1 MKKIIVAF
9 ILGLF
14 FASSLLPSVL
24 SLKNL
29 KDASDTCSF
38 DDAEYYAV
46 IVGIEEFS
54 GFETPTQEY
63 LDESAIAFYEK
74 LINSSNWK
82 QENILLLLNENAT
95 KDKIHEALTVWLAD
109 KENESDVVV
118 FYVATHGWK
127 TKLKDRIHGNA
138 YFFTHNSSDFLYDE
152 ETKITDKELD
162 GWLDMLDSKHIAII
176 LENCYSGRFF
186 AVRQSGRTLLTAGGK
201 YLFCP
206 CNWSTYLEDTMFGF
220 FFRQALDGVAD
231 INNDGWVTVQEAY
244 HHLRLPV
251 IWYSTWYHFPYLYR
265 SEYGI
270 RPLFPQ
276 IPFLYDR
283 HIGSIPLIKL

>member
-1 MKKIIVAF
+1 MKKILLAV
-9 ILGLF
+9 ILALF
-14 FASSLLPSVL
+14 FTSSLMPSVL

-29 KDASDTCSF
+29 KDASNMGSY

-46 IVGIEEFS
+46 IVGIEEFL
-54 GFETPTQEY
+54 GIETPGQEY
-63 LDESAIAFYEK
+63 LDESATAFYEK
-74 LINSSNWK
+74 LINSPNWK

-95 KDKIHEALTVWLAD
+95 KNKIHEALTVWLDD

-127 TKLKDRIHGNA
+127 TKLKDRIYGNA
-138 YFFTHNSSDFLYDE
+138 YFFTYNSSDSLYDQ

-162 GWLDMLDSKHIAII
+162 NWLDVLDSKHIAII

-186 AVRQSGRTLLTAGGK
+186 ALRQSDRILLAAGGK
-201 YLFCP
+201 HIFCP
-206 CNWSTYLEDTMFGF
+206 CNWSTYLKDQIFGF

-231 INNDGWVTVQEAY
+231 INNDGWVTIEEAY
-244 HHLRLPV
+244 HYLRLPV
-251 IWYSTWYHFPYLYR
+251 IWYSIWYHFPYFYR

-270 RPLFPQ
+270 SPLFPQ
-276 IPFLYDR
+276 IPVLYDR
-283 HIGSIPLIKL
+283 HIGSIPLVKI

>member
-1 MKKIIVAF
+1 MIFAF
-9 ILGLF
+9 ILTLF
-14 FASSLLPSVL
+14 LTSSLLPSVL

-29 KDASDTCSF
+29 NEVTNTYSL
-38 DDAEYYAV
+38 DDSEYYAV

-54 GFETPTQEY
+54 GFETPNQEY

-74 LINSSNWK
+74 LINSPNWK

-95 KDKIHEALTVWLAD
+95 KDKIHEALTIWLD
-109 KENESDVVV
+109 GKENESDIVV

-127 TKLKDRIHGNA
+127 TKLKNRSYGNA
-138 YFFTHNSSDFLYDE
+138 YFFTYNSSGFLYDK

-162 GWLDMLDSKHIAII
+162 GWLDVLDSKHITII

-186 AVRQSGRTLLTAGGK
+186 AVRQSGRTLLVAGGK

-206 CNWSTYLEDTMFGF
+206 CNWSVYLEDTMFGF
-220 FFRQALDGVAD
+220 FLRQALDGVAD

-244 HHLRLPV
+244 HYLRLPV
-251 IWYSTWYHFPYLYR
+251 IWHSIWYHFPYFYR

-283 HIGSIPLIKL
+283 HIGDIPLIEL